1 MGWYVTAQ
9 ADATLGIIGFP
20 INEVWVKSNQQD
32 WQRWNKRMHTSY
44 IYVYID
50 KNDDDGSDNDDDMD
64 VVP

>member
-20 INEVWVKSNQQD
+20 INEVLAKS
-32 WQRWNKRMHTSY
+32 KTGLGEMELKSAHFVYT
-44 IYVYID
+44 YID